1 MNKKKYL
8 YRSLWSAVLAVLCLA
23 CQTSPEPNAPV
34 ATYHKWHRV
43 ELVLNGPE
51 TEVTAAPNPFL
62 LEVNVIFTAPDASS
76 YAVPAFYDGDGQGCG
91 KGHVWKV
98 RFSPNATGAWK
109 YESASAEPVLAGFRG
124 AFNVDEPP
132 ADSADFLKWGRLI
145 YAGGHYLK
153 FTDGGYWIKGGCD
166 DPENFLGASFL
177 FSDFNEPDTW
187 ASKKKAADYL
197 SGRKVNSIYC
207 ITNTIHG
214 DRPDSWPWIGNGTD
228 SNNRDRFDVGKLLIW
243 EDFFAYC
250 QNMGL
255 VLHIVLNDDSG
266 WTGYD
271 SRLYFREMVARFGH
285 HPAIIWNIGEE
296 ANETFS
302 NAEQEGLAQQMKSI
316 DPFGHPV
323 TVHRKPDAN
332 LHWPFL
338 GNPLFDLT
346 SIQAGEGIKAFSTA
360 FLPDIGKIVREN
372 RIASFLARRPIPV
385 MIDET
390 SGVDLV
396 DAATILKMRT
406 KVLYPIYLSGGNFEL
421 HFKDS
426 YGAVF
431 NSGGEVT
438 ITALGPMWDDM
449 FRARQFLEQVPF
461 AEMEASPQ
469 LISSADRNL
478 CLAKPGSVYA
488 IYLSAGGNASINLT
502 DIGGEYQV
510 QWYNPRT
517 GERADGGRVTGGG
530 WRSLGSP
537 AFAGDV
543 AATVK
548 KL

>member
-8 YRSLWSAVLAVLCLA
+8 YRPLSTAVLLVFCLA
-23 CQTSPEPNAPV
+23 CQRSPEADALL
-34 ATYHKWHRV
+34 ATYHKWHKV
-43 ELVLNGPE
+43 ELVFNGPE
-51 TEVTAAPNPFL
+51 TEVAADPNPFL
-62 LEVNVIFTAPDASS
+62 LEVNVIFIAPDASA
-76 YAVPAFYDGDGQGCG
+76 YTVPAFYDGDGQGG
-91 KGHVWKV
+91 GNGHVWKV

-109 YESASAEPVLAGFRG
+109 YESTSAEPSLAGFRG
-124 AFNVDEPP
+124 TFNVDEPP
-132 ADSADFLKWGRLI
+132 DGSADFLKWGRLI

-166 DPENFLGASFL
+166 DPENFLGSSFL
-177 FSDFNEPDTW
+177 FSDFNEPDIW
-187 ASKKKAADYL
+187 ASKRKAADYL

-243 EDFFAYC
+243 EDFFDYC
-250 QNMGL
+250 QNRGL

-266 WTGYD
+266 WIGYD

-296 ANETFS
+296 ANENYS
-302 NAEQEGLAQQMKSI
+302 AAEQEGLAQQMKSI

-323 TVHRKPDAN
+323 TVQRKPGAD
-332 LHWPFL
+332 LRWPFL

-346 SIQAGEGIKAFSTA
+346 SIQAGEGLKAFSA
-360 FLPDIGKIVREN
+360 AILPDLGKIVREN
-372 RIASFLARRPIPV
+372 RMASVQARHPIPV

-396 DAATILKMRT
+396 DAATIFKMRT

-426 YGAVF
+426 YGAIF
-431 NSGGEVT
+431 NDGGKVK
-438 ITALGPMWDDM
+438 ITALGLMWDDM

-461 AEMEASPQ
+461 AEMEASQQ
-469 LISSADRNL
+469 LISSADRNF
-478 CLAKPGSVYA
+478 CLSKPGSVYA
-488 IYLSAGGNASINLT
+488 VYLSAGGNASINLSGG
-502 DIGGEYQV
+502 GGEYQV
-510 QWYNPRT
+510 QWYNPKT